1 MSMNHSATV
10 GWCQRVAT
18 AAGLLLALLACSPA
32 PDPLATSATGAASG
46 PKAVAAQGAAEEAVL
61 NFSNWTDYMPEG
73 MLADFERETG
83 IKVNY
88 RTYGSNEEL
97 QKLVAL
103 KADGD
108 DLVVPSLNYGK
119 TQVARGF
126 YQPLNKALLPNHKN
140 LDPVF
145 MKNMEKSDPGNRYF
159 VPWGWGYTALFV
171 NKTRALKA
179 LGDLPYPDNE
189 LELVFNPSYTARL
202 KSCGLAF
209 VDSPSEIIP
218 LAMHHLGLD
227 PYAQDVAGVER
238 AVTML
243 KQVRQDI
250 AVFNADMIGTLTA
263 DRSCVG
269 VAWSGDI
276 EAAIAALREAGSK
289 DKLVGVLPS
298 AGTLMFVDA
307 LVIPVG
313 AKHPRNAHAFID
325 FYLRAKNAARM
336 PNEMG
341 YPNGNLAALAFVQA
355 DIKSNPVVFPP
366 PALFT
371 KLVPSDGYTDQTRWA
386 MMQGYVSF
394 AFRLDTAK

>member
-1 MSMNHSATV
+1 MPIHHD
-10 GWCQRVAT
+10 AT
-18 AAGLLLALLACSPA
+18 AGWRQRIAMATLLLALGACSPA
-32 PDPLATSATGAASG
+32 PGPQAVPADAGAAA
-46 PKAVAAQGAAEEAVL
+46 PVVVAVQGAAEEPVL

-97 QKLVAL
+97 QKLVSL

-108 DLVVPSLNYGK
+108 DLVVPSLSYGK
-119 TQVARGF
+119 TQVARGY

-140 LDPVF
+140 LDPRF
-145 MKNMEKSDPGNRYF
+145 MANMEKSDPGNRYF
-159 VPWGWGYTALFV
+159 VPWGWGYTALFI
-171 NKTRALKA
+171 NKTKVLKA
-179 LGDLPYPDNE
+179 LGNLAYPDNE
-189 LELVFNPSYTARL
+189 LELVFNPAYTARL

-209 VDSPSEIIP
+209 VDSPSEVIP

-227 PYAQDVAGVER
+227 PYAQDAAGIDR

-243 KQVRQDI
+243 KQVRGDI
-250 AVFNADMIGTLTA
+250 AAFSANMIDVLSA
-263 DRSCVG
+263 DRTCVG

-276 EAAIAALREAGSK
+276 ETAIAALREAGSK
-289 DKLVGVLPS
+289 DVLLGVLPS
-298 AGTLMFVDA
+298 SGTLMFMDA

-336 PNEMG
+336 PNEIG
-341 YPNGNLAALAFVQA
+341 YPNGNLAALAFVEASIQN
-355 DIKSNPVVFPP
+355 NPVVFPP
-366 PALFT
+366 PDAFAR
-371 KLVPSDGYTDQTRWA
+371 LVPSGGYTDQARWA

-394 AFRLDTAK
+394 AFRLDTGK